1 MRLILLAT
9 CLVLA
14 VQAENW
20 PGWRGPR
27 GDGTSSE
34 SALAIRWND
43 TENIAWK
50 TRVPGTGHSSPIIW
64 NDQVFLTTAREAEQ
78 ERILLALDRQS
89 GAIQWQRTVLRCP
102 PETIHR
108 LNSRASGT
116 PATDGE
122 RIYVAF
128 LRPEGKLVIAPNVSN
143 ERLITPGRV
152 IMAAYSLD
160 GREIWRKDLGPFVSA
175 HGFNSC
181 PVLFQELVILNGD
194 HDGDSYL
201 VALDCKTGDERWR
214 VPREHRTRSY
224 VTPLIRTIAGRTQMV
239 LSGSHRVTSY
249 DPLTGQIHWKTDG
262 PTEQFIASMVFNG
275 DLFFVT
281 GGYPERHIL
290 AIQPDGHGNVTDS
303 HIRWRTKR
311 GAAYVPSPI
320 LSGDYLLVVAD
331 SGIASCFDAAS
342 GERHWMERL
351 PGGHS
356 ASPVTAE
363 GRVYFTSDLG
373 ITSVVEAGK
382 EFNVLAQNEI
392 GERVSASV
400 AVSHGQIFLRSH
412 RHLFCIAP
420 TKP

>member
-160 GREIWRKDLGPFVSA
+160 GREIWR
-175 HGFNSC
+175 
-181 PVLFQELVILNGD
+181 
-194 HDGDSYL
+194 
-201 VALDCKTGDERWR
+201 
-214 VPREHRTRSY
+214 
-224 VTPLIRTIAGRTQMV
+224 
-239 LSGSHRVTSY
+239 
-249 DPLTGQIHWKTDG
+249 
-262 PTEQFIASMVFNG
+262 
-275 DLFFVT
+275 
-281 GGYPERHIL
+281 
-290 AIQPDGHGNVTDS
+290 
-303 HIRWRTKR
+303 
-311 GAAYVPSPI
+311 
-320 LSGDYLLVVAD
+320 
-331 SGIASCFDAAS
+331 
-342 GERHWMERL
+342 
-351 PGGHS
+351 
-356 ASPVTAE
+356 
-363 GRVYFTSDLG
+363 
-373 ITSVVEAGK
+373 
-382 EFNVLAQNEI
+382 
-392 GERVSASV
+392 
-400 AVSHGQIFLRSH
+400 
-412 RHLFCIAP
+412 
-420 TKP
+420 